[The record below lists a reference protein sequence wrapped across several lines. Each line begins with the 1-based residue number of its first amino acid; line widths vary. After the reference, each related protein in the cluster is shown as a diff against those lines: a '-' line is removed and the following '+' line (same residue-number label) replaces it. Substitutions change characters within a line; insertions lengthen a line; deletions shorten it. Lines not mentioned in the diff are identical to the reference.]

1 MKIDRHTLTKDF
13 APFAPI
19 VGEGEMERIREAAVR
34 DKFGEAG
41 FYGMTVGDFTTVL
54 SGDIR
59 PLQQSGGRTV
69 FDLSRVEAFK
79 VFVGE
84 LAATLKRLTLP
95 PTADA
100 IRYNAGV
107 INYDFVES
115 IYIFCRSYFGLHS
128 FEAADKLLVSELVL
142 AKKDEYN
149 HAVVDRNVAAAIKK
163 GGQR

>member
-19 VGEGEMERIREAAVR
+19 VGEVDMERIREAAVR

-84 LAATLKRLTLP
+84 LTATLKRLTLT
-95 PTADA
+95 PTADV

-115 IYIFCRSYFGLHS
+115 IYIFCRSYFGLQS
-128 FEAADKLLVSELVL
+128 FEAADKLLVSEFLL